1 MAKSANMWLPGF
13 DPCDGLFGDLVLEE
27 APALQATHEEPPVSI
42 PTPQPEPVCEL
53 SPFTDGDDATPV
65 TQERA
70 VDPEPKNTTEADL
83 EPIHKPAVLTSVIS
97 KRASKTRAVRTTAPW
112 PQLQPSLHANL
123 GGVVSKFNANVEAI
137 KVLRELESAGTTPT
151 EAQRSTLNCYTGWG
165 GIKQPFDV
173 NVHSEWTERAL
184 SLRGLLSEQEF
195 ESAKGSILNAHF
207 TPIDLVGS
215 VWSILRKLGFNGGKV
230 LEPAAGT
237 GLFLGAMPSDIAQAS
252 EVTAVEIDN
261 LTARF
266 LKTLYGHEARVIH
279 SGLEKANLADG
290 SFDLV
295 VGNVPF
301 GKYGVADLRRA
312 YYSDWSIHNWM
323 VARAIDLVRP
333 GGLVAVITSSHFMDS
348 TETKRRDALARRA
361 KLVAAFRLPEGTFRS
376 IASTEVMTD
385 LVILQRREIGEYATP
400 EEIAAWVPCTKLVD
414 ANGKVMRYYE
424 YRDHEFHNVNSFWMN
439 QRDNVLGYWKLET
452 GRQGISVAVQTQE
465 PEKVPTVLLTAAEA
479 SVKEVYVQV
488 DTQEQEIALQVDH
501 AAMTEMPP
509 GSFVVE
515 DGEIHRTTGH
525 SLMKQPMQSAKA
537 RRITGLCEIRDT
549 LRVLLAEQSKVDA
562 DEGLMVQLRER
573 LNTQYDRFVNKMGYI
588 SDKANRYAM
597 ASDPSW
603 PLLLSLEY
611 YDEETES
618 AAKADIFFERTCRP
632 SLTPTTAETPQ
643 DALSISLA
651 ETGCVDAD
659 FIGKLLARDPDDAI
673 QSLMASG
680 DVFMDPVNGD
690 YLAANEYLCG
700 NVRAKLDAAKDA
712 GMAFH
717 RNVKALEAVMP
728 ADLKPTEIDV
738 IPGAIWIP
746 SSDYK
751 QFLIDLMKAEVGG
764 ARHVHDQFKVE
775 YTSGKS
781 WTAVGPWASTTT
793 MTATWGT
800 LRVNGYDLF
809 QALLN
814 QTDVE
819 VRDSD
824 GNGGYITNAVET
836 AKARQKQD
844 EIKAQFID
852 WLWTDDE
859 RTQRLVRIYN
869 DRYNVWAQRKYDGS
883 RLRLPGYSNGLTLRQ
898 HQLNAIMRIATGYNT
913 LLAHV
918 VGAGKTVTMVCGSME
933 LRRLGIAKKPVHVVP
948 NHCLMQYTA
957 EFMRA
962 YPSAKVLM
970 ASKEDFEKANRQAF
984 VARVATGN
992 WDAVILTHSMFERI
1006 CSDPDYVTDH
1016 VKSLV
1021 AEIDAM
1027 KASGDRSAQRAL
1039 VRIKKDWEARL
1050 EKMQA
1055 AWKKDTHIFFSQT
1068 GIDYI
1073 FFDEAHVAKNL
1084 ARISSMKNIAGLSNS
1099 NSQRSFD
1106 LFLKTQQVMHARAGR
1121 ESGIVFASGT
1131 IPSNTLA
1138 EMHTFQRFLQLETL
1152 KKLGLDSFDAWSAQF
1167 GRVVNSL
1174 EVSPDGS
1181 SFRMNKRY
1189 KQFANL
1195 PELMGIARQVFDIQ
1209 TKDMLKLP
1217 TPPLV
1222 TGAHQIA
1229 VAKPSDVVKDYVKD
1243 LVERAEKIR
1252 NRQVDPSED
1261 NMLAVTGDG
1270 MRAALD
1276 MRLISGAYAFD
1287 ENGKVAMCLNN
1298 VHRIWESSAGIK
1310 GTQIVFLDLGTP
1322 TGKGFNLY
1330 EDMRK
1335 RLIAKGIPSAEIAFI
1350 HEAKTDAAKA
1360 TLFAMVRSGRVR
1372 VLFGSTAKC
1381 GVGTNIQKRL
1391 IGCHHLSTPWRP
1403 SDIEQRDGR
1412 IERQGNTCDAIEIWR
1427 YVTEG
1432 TFDSY
1437 MWQTLTSKAG
1447 FIAQV
1452 LSDKAE
1458 SRTVEDALMAALSYD
1473 EVKALACGNPAVREK
1488 ATIDAEILSLGLKEK
1503 NYRDAQ
1509 FNARNTLWQLPQ
1521 MIREAKERAVAF
1533 GQFAQAVEQ
1542 SADKPLELIVNNRSY
1557 KDREQIEKIITLS
1570 IAALVE
1576 EKAKDAVVIGAVPG
1590 GNIEFRPQWM
1600 GGHKIT
1606 LSSANGKA
1614 VVEIGSYMKGATVL
1628 EHLTKARA
1636 EVIAR
1641 AKELEGKVQY
1651 LNTQEPVLKAVI
1663 EREFPDA
1670 QRLKELRERSRAIA
1684 LEMGLLKDTEGTV
1697 GVGDGPIKSSLA
1709 ASVAEAEGDGVVD
1722 PETADENEAEC
1733 LMELD

>member
-13 DPCDGLFGDLVLEE
+13 DPCDGLFGDLVLED
-27 APALQATHEEPPVSI
+27 APVLTQPTHEVTPV
-42 PTPQPEPVCEL
+42 PLPQPESAPVCEV
-53 SPFTDGDDATPV
+53 SPFTNGDAPEQVVEQMVEQELVPKAAVV
-65 TQERA
+65 TSL
-70 VDPEPKNTTEADL
+70 V
-83 EPIHKPAVLTSVIS
+83 S
-97 KRASKTRAVRTTAPW
+97 KRATKSRQVRTSAPW
-112 PQLQPSLHANL
+112 PQLQPSLHAALN
-123 GGVVSKFNANVEAI
+123 GVVTKFNANVEAI
-137 KVLRELESAGTTPT
+137 KVLREVEAAGEVPSDT
-151 EAQRSTLNCYTGWG
+151 QRDALNCYTGWG

-173 NVHSEWTERAL
+173 TVHSEWTQRAL
-184 SLRGLLSEQEF
+184 SLRNLLSEEEF
-195 ESAKGSILNAHF
+195 ESAKGSTLNAHF
-207 TPIDLVGS
+207 TPIELAQT
-215 VWSILRKLGFNGGKV
+215 VWSLVRKLGFNGGKV
-230 LEPAAGT
+230 LEQSAGT
-237 GLFLGAMPSDIAQAS
+237 GLFLGAMPSDIALNS
-252 EVTAVEIDN
+252 DVTAVEIDN

-266 LKTLYGHEARVIH
+266 LKVLYGHEARVIH
-279 SGLEKANLADG
+279 SGLEKANLPDD
-290 SFDLV
+290 SWDLV
-295 VGNVPF
+295 IGNVPF
-301 GKYGVADLRRA
+301 GKYGVADLRRK
-312 YYSDWSIHNWM
+312 YYSDWTIHNWM
-323 VARAIDLVRP
+323 LARAVDLVRP

-348 TETKRRDALARRA
+348 TEEKRREALARRA
-361 KLVAAFRLPEGTFRS
+361 KLVAAYRLPEGTFRS

-400 EEIAAWVPCTKLVD
+400 EEIAAWVPCTKLTD

-424 YRDHEFHNVNSFWMN
+424 HQQHEVHNVNNYWMN
-439 QRDNVLGYWKLET
+439 QRDNVLGFWKLDY
-452 GRQGISVAVQTQE
+452 GRQGVKVGVQTQE
-465 PEKVPTVLLTAAEA
+465 PGNVPSALETAGAMLT
-479 SVKEVYVQV
+479 EVF
-488 DTQEQEIALQVDH
+488 TLPNEQEREIALQVDH
-501 AAMTEMPP
+501 AAMTDMLP

-525 SLMKQPMQSAKA
+525 SLMKQPMQPAKA
-537 RRITGLCEIRDT
+537 RRIAGLCEIRDT
-549 LRVLLAEQSKVDA
+549 MRALLGEQSKVDA
-562 DEGLMVQLRER
+562 DEDLMVRLRER
-573 LNTQYDRFVNKMGYI
+573 MNSQYDRFVNKMGYI

-632 SLTPTTAETPQ
+632 TLTPTSAETPQ
-643 DALSISLA
+643 DALAISLA
-651 ETGCVDAD
+651 ELGCVDAQ
-659 FIGKLLARDPDDAI
+659 FIGKLLAQDPDEAI
-673 QSLMASG
+673 QSLMSTG
-680 DVFMDPVNGD
+680 DVFMDPVSGD

-700 NVRAKLDAAKDA
+700 NVREKLNQAKDA
-712 GMAFH
+712 GMAFI
-717 RNVKALEAVMP
+717 RNVRALEAVMP
-728 ADLKPTEIDV
+728 ADLKPSEIDV
-738 IPGAIWIP
+738 IPGSVWVP
-746 SSDYK
+746 LGDYK
-751 QFLIDLMKAEVGG
+751 QFMLDLMEPELRN
-764 ARHVHDQFKVE
+764 ARHLESSFKVE

-781 WTAVGPWASTTT
+781 WVVDGPWSHATT

-800 LRVNGYDLF
+800 PRANGYELF
-809 QALLN
+809 RGLLN

-819 VRDSD
+819 VRDPD
-824 GNGGYITNAVET
+824 GDGGYRVNAEET
-836 AKARQKQD
+836 AKARQKQ
-844 EIKAQFID
+844 EELKQKFIE
-852 WLWTDDE
+852 WLWTDDA

-869 DRYNVWAQRKYDGS
+869 DRYNVWAKRTYDGS
-883 RLRLPGYSNGLTLRQ
+883 RLRLPGYSNGLTLRE
-898 HQLNAIMRIATGYNT
+898 HQLNGIMRIATGANT

-918 VGAGKTVTMVCGSME
+918 VGAGKSVTMVCGSME

-984 VARVATGN
+984 VARIATGN
-992 WDAVILTHSMFERI
+992 WDAIILTHSMFERI
-1006 CSDPDYVTDH
+1006 SSDPEFVTDH
-1016 VKSLV
+1016 VECLV
-1021 AEIDAM
+1021 AEIEAM
-1027 KASGDRSAQRAL
+1027 KSSGDRSAQRAL
-1039 VRIKKDWEARL
+1039 VRMKKDWQSRL

-1055 AWKKDTHIFFSQT
+1055 AWKKDNHIFFGQT
-1068 GIDYI
+1068 GVDYI

-1106 LFLKTQQVMHARAGR
+1106 LFLKTQQVMQGRAGR

-1138 EMHTFQRFLQLETL
+1138 EMHTFQRFLQPVTL
-1152 KKLGLDSFDAWSAQF
+1152 AKLGLESFDAWSAQF

-1195 PELMGIARQVFDIQ
+1195 PELMGIARQAFDIQ
-1209 TKDMLKLP
+1209 TKEMLKLP

-1229 VAKPSDVVKDYVKD
+1229 VAKPSDVVKNYVKE
-1243 LVERAEKIR
+1243 LVVRAENIR
-1252 NRQVDPSED
+1252 NRKVDPSQD

-1276 MRLISGAYAFD
+1276 MRLLSSAYPFD
-1287 ENGKVAMCLNN
+1287 ENGKVAMCINN
-1298 VHRIWESSAGIK
+1298 VHRIWEASSGIK
-1310 GTQIVFLDLGTP
+1310 GAQIVFLDIGTP

-1330 EDMRK
+1330 EDMRR
-1335 RLIAKGIPSAEIAFI
+1335 RLVAKGIPGAEIAFI

-1360 TLFAMVRSGRVR
+1360 TLFAMLRSGRIR

-1437 MWQTLTSKAG
+1437 MWQVLTSKAG

-1509 FNARNTLWQLPQ
+1509 YNAKNSLWQLPQ
-1521 MIREAKERAVAF
+1521 VIREAKERAVAF
-1533 GQFAQAVEQ
+1533 GKFAEEVEQ
-1542 SADKPLELIVNNRSY
+1542 SAGAPLELIVNEKRY
-1557 KDREQIEKIITLS
+1557 TDREQIEKIITLS
-1570 IAALVE
+1570 IATLVE
-1576 EKAKDAVVIGAVPG
+1576 EKAKEPVAIGAVPG
-1590 GNIEFRPQWM
+1590 GTLLFQPRWM
-1600 GGHKIT
+1600 GGHDIT
-1606 LSSANGKA
+1606 ITSADGKA
-1614 VVEIGSYMKGATVL
+1614 SVALGSYMRGATCL
-1628 EHLTKARA
+1628 EYLP
-1636 EVIAR
+1636 R
-1641 AKELEGKVQY
+1641 AKASVAEKAMELEGRVQY
-1651 LNTQEPVLKAVI
+1651 LNSQEPVLKAVI

-1670 QRLKELRERSRAIA
+1670 QRLKDLRTRSREIA
-1684 LEMGLLKDTEGTV
+1684 MEMGLLKDMEGTQ
-1697 GVGDGPIKSSLA
+1697 GAGDAPIKSSLA
-1709 ASVAEAEGDGVVD
+1709 SSVAESEGEGVTD
-1722 PETADENEAEC
+1722 PESADENEAEC
-1733 LMELD
+1733 LLELD